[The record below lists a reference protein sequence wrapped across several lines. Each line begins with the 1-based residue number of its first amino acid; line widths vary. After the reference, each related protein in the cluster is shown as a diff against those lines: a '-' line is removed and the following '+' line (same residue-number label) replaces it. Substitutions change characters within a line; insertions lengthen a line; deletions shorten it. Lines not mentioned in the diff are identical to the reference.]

1 MTIRIYK
8 MTTTLFQRLS
18 LALFSIIAIF
28 ILVTFKQYGISND
41 EQVQHVYGQLLLNF
55 YSTGFVDKAAF
66 AYKNLYLYGGLFDLI
81 SALLE
86 KILPIWVWDVRH
98 LLSALFGLAGIV
110 AVHKVTHE
118 LAGARAAFFAAFLLA
133 ITGAWSGAMFTHT
146 KDVSFAACMVWALYY
161 TLLTVKNLPRI
172 PLVLSLRLG
181 LTVGLALGL
190 RIGGAFAVIYLLM
203 MVFIAGLLNTN
214 TCKLTLMFYWHSFL
228 SLLPAGVVAFCLMAF
243 FWPWSVM
250 GIDHIFIAA
259 KSFSHFAFDMNTIVD
274 GQFVSIGAVPR
285 SYLFQ
290 YLAIR
295 LPEIFLLGLV
305 SLMIIF
311 MMRFK
316 QLLPIKANN
325 LPEITIA
332 IALVTPLAFVIWDRP
347 ALYNGVR
354 HFTFVIPTLAIVAGI
369 GFSKVLDV
377 LAAHKKLCLSFTAL
391 CVCLSINTLST
402 LYALHPYEYIYYN
415 HFAGVDFKHDEH
427 DWEADYWSSS
437 LIEASRVLERYV
449 DTEDATLQHQ
459 KSVRYSV
466 AVCAEAFQGQAYLDK
481 RFYITEDW
489 VKADFYLSSTN
500 MNCDKVL
507 QGKVIGM
514 VERLGA
520 TLAVVKDRRELTGE
534 VRMPH
539 AAPRD

>member
-1 MTIRIYK
+1 MK
-8 MTTTLFQRLS
+8 TTLFQRLS
-18 LALFSIIAIF
+18 LALFFLIAIF

-55 YSTGFVDKAAF
+55 YSSGFVDKAAF
-66 AYKNLYLYGGLFDLI
+66 SYKNLYLYGGLFDLM

-86 KILPIWVWDVRH
+86 KMLPIWVWDVRH

-110 AVHKVTHE
+110 AVHKTTHE

-161 TLLTVKNLPRI
+161 TLLTAKSLPRI
-172 PLVLSLRLG
+172 PLILSLKLG

-203 MVFIAGLLNTN
+203 VVFIAGLLNTH
-214 TCKLTLMFYWHSFL
+214 TCKLTLMFYWRSFL

-250 GIDHIFIAA
+250 GFDHIFIAA

-295 LPEIFLLGLV
+295 LPEVFLLGLV
-305 SLMIIF
+305 GLVIIL

-316 QLLPIKANN
+316 QLRPINAEN
-325 LPEITIA
+325 LPEMTIA
-332 IALVTPLAFVIWDRP
+332 IALVIPLGFVILDRP

-354 HFTFVIPTLAIVAGI
+354 HFTFVIPTLAIIAGI
-369 GFSKVLDV
+369 GLSKVFDV
-377 LAAHKKLCLSFTAL
+377 LAAYKKLRLSFITL
-391 CVCLSINTLST
+391 CVSLSANTLST

-415 HFAGVDFKHDEH
+415 HFAGVDFKHNEH

-437 LIEASRVLERYV
+437 FIEASRVLEQYV
-449 DTEDATLQHQ
+449 DAEEARLQHP
-459 KSVRYSV
+459 KATRYSV
-466 AVCAEAFQGQAYLDK
+466 AVCAETFQGQAYLDN
-481 RFYITEDW
+481 RFYITKDW
-489 VKADFYLSSTN
+489 IKADFYLSSTN
-500 MNCDKVL
+500 LNCDNVL
-507 QGKVIGM
+507 QGKMVGV

-534 VRMPH
+534 ARMPH
-539 AAPRD
+539 AATRD